1 MSRTTATELWCMS
14 AMELAEA
21 IRTRQVSSHE
31 AIEAHLRRIEAVNP
45 SINAVVIVMAEQ
57 SLKAAKTADRAVAA
71 GAVLAPFHGVPFTV
85 KENIDVAG
93 TPTTQGFKALAN
105 AYPRRDAPVVER
117 LRLPER
123 SR

>member
-21 IRTRQVSSHE
+21 IRTKQVSSHE
-31 AIEAHLRRIEAVNP
+31 VIEAHLRRIETVNP

-57 SLKAAKTADRAVAA
+57 SLKAAKAADRAVAA
-71 GAVLAPFHGVPFTV
+71 GAVLPPFHGVPFTV

-93 TPTTQGFKALAN
+93 TPTTQGFTALAN
-105 AYPRRDAPVVER
+105 AYPRRC
-117 LRLPER
+117 
-123 SR
+123 SGG